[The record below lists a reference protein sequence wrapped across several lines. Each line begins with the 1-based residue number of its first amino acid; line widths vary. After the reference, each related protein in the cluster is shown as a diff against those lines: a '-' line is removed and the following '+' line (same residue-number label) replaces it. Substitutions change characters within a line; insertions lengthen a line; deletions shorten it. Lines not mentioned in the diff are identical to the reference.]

1 MFSAKLDDVLNFIPS
16 RITGLLI
23 VLGTKNE
30 TDRSLGKRLKRWVQ
44 DAKKHPSP
52 NSGYLEAATAVQLG
66 VQLGGKIRIRAL
78 SLIEQLWG
86 KISAINERAYCNV
99 HYSYAYCHSAVCAC
113 YVSSG
118 GVNLCGYLI
127 TEQIRKMFISN

>member
-30 TDRSLGKRLKRWVQ
+30 TDRSLGKRLKRWAQ

-66 VQLGGKIRIRAL
+66 VQLGGKNTYQGL
-78 SLIEQLWG
+78 SLIERLWA
-86 KISAINERAYCNV
+86 KN
-99 HYSYAYCHSAVCAC
+99 
-113 YVSSG
+113 
-118 GVNLCGYLI
+118 
-127 TEQIRKMFISN
+127 